1 MPESTQQP
9 ATPEHAPADDPQ
21 QQAAPVA
28 CDPAL
33 LEQARHALRERFG
46 YADFRPAQGTLVQR
60 VLAGCDVLG
69 VMPTGAGKS
78 LVYQVPAL
86 VLGGTTI
93 VISPLIS
100 LMNDQVQAL
109 EQAGVAAACI
119 TSALSAEQR
128 ASTFSRART
137 GELSLLYVAPERL
150 EDPGFLELAACLTIP
165 LLAVDEAHCVSQ
177 WGQDFRPSYLGIA
190 RFVERLVSGGAPRPC
205 VCALTATATQAV
217 RADIASGL
225 ELSDP
230 FVMVS
235 GFDRPNLYFGV
246 ERPEPRDKKACL
258 LRLVRAHANQSGIVY
273 CSTRK
278 NVEEVCELLRV
289 EGIAATRYHAG
300 LSAEE
305 RSANQED
312 FVYDRAPVMVA
323 TNAFRMGI
331 DKSNVSFVI
340 HYNMPGDLESYY
352 QEAGRAG
359 RDGSPADCVLIY
371 NKGDVQTRQFLIE
384 KSYEDNLASG
394 ADPELAARTRGA
406 DQERLRHM
414 TIYCTTTDCL
424 RSTILRY
431 FGESD
436 APFRCEHCS
445 NCSTDFETQDVT
457 IEAQKI
463 ISCVLRLAQ
472 RGRSMGK
479 ATVVNILRG
488 SKEQAVL
495 AQHFDELSTYGIM
508 ADVSAKRIR
517 YVLDA
522 LVDAGLLAVSEGSYP
537 VVSATAD
544 AMGFLRE
551 KRPFEV
557 KVPKRMAR
565 IEAKAS
571 GSASGTYGEGGAG
584 RGRGG
589 KASVADLDEAD
600 LQLFERLRQLR
611 TRLAAAAGLPAY
623 LVFSNATL
631 ADMAQKRPTTDDEI
645 LEVSGVGA
653 AKAARYGA
661 AFLACI
667 AGEDPDA
674 IANDTTGMHDGSEG
688 EAGEE

>member
-1 MPESTQQP
+1 MPD
-9 ATPEHAPADDPQ
+9 ATDTI
-21 QQAAPVA
+21 
-28 CDPAL
+28 CDPTL
-33 LEQARHALRERFG
+33 LDRARHVLGERFG

-60 VLAGCDVLG
+60 VLAGGDVLG

-86 VLGGTTI
+86 VLGGTTV

-128 ASTFSRART
+128 SETFARARS
-137 GELSLLYVAPERL
+137 GQLSLLYVAPERL
-150 EDPGFLELAACLTIP
+150 EDPGFLELATNLRIP

-190 RFVERLVSGGAPRPC
+190 RFVERLVAGGAQRPQ
-205 VCALTATATQAV
+205 VCALTATATAAV
-217 RADIASGL
+217 RADIAVGL
-225 ELSDP
+225 ELRDP

-258 LRLVRAHANQSGIVY
+258 LRLVRAHASQSGIVY

-278 NVEEVCELLRV
+278 NVEEVCELLRNKGV
-289 EGIAATRYHAG
+289 PATRYHAG

-305 RSANQED
+305 RAANQED
-312 FVYDRAPVMVA
+312 FVFDRAPVMVA
-323 TNAFRMGI
+323 TNAFGMGI

-359 RDGSPADCVLIY
+359 RDGSPADCLLIY

-384 KSYEDNLASG
+384 KSYEDNVASG
-394 ADPELAARTRGA
+394 ADPELAQRTRAA
-406 DQERLRHM
+406 DEERLRKM
-414 TIYCTTTDCL
+414 TLYCTTTDCL

-431 FGESD
+431 FGEND

-445 NCSTDFETQDVT
+445 NCSTDFEAQDVT
-457 IEAQKI
+457 VEAQKI
-463 ISCVLRLAQ
+463 ISCVLRLGQ

-479 ATVVNILRG
+479 AMIANILRG

-495 AQHFDELSTYGIM
+495 NQHFDELSTYGIM
-508 ADVSAKRIR
+508 ADVAAKRIR

-522 LVDAGLLAVSEGSYP
+522 LVDAGLLAVSGGQYP
-537 VVSATAD
+537 VVSATPETLA
-544 AMGFLRE
+544 FLRE
-551 KRPFEV
+551 KRAFAIN
-557 KVPKRMAR
+557 VPKRLPR
-565 IEAKAS
+565 VEAKAS
-571 GSASGTYGEGGAG
+571 GSASGTYGAGGAD
-584 RGRGG
+584 RAHGG

-600 LQLFERLRQLR
+600 LELFERLRALR
-611 TRLAAAAGLPAY
+611 GRIAGEAGIPAY

-631 ADMAQKRPTTDDEI
+631 ADMARKRPTTDDEM

-661 AFLACI
+661 AFLACVN
-667 AGEDPDA
+667 GEDAKD
-674 IANDTTGMHDGSEG
+674 
-688 EAGEE
+688 

>member
-1 MPESTQQP
+1 MPEPTTLP
-9 ATPEHAPADDPQ
+9 ATSESEATDACAPQAD
-21 QQAAPVA
+21 PVI
-28 CDPAL
+28 CGPAL
-33 LEQARHALRERFG
+33 LQRARQTLRDRFG
-46 YADFRPAQGTLVQR
+46 YADFRPAQGTLVQH
-60 VLAGCDVLG
+60 VLAGRDVLG

-128 ASTFSRART
+128 ASTFSRARA

-150 EDPGFLELAACLTIP
+150 DDPGFLELAASLTIP

-190 RFVERLVSGGAPRPC
+190 RFVERLVADGAPRPH
-205 VCALTATATQAV
+205 VCALTATATAAV
-217 RADIASGL
+217 RSDIAAGL
-225 ELSDP
+225 ELDDP

-258 LRLVRAHANQSGIVY
+258 LRLVRTHADQSGIVY

-278 NVEEVCELLRV
+278 NVEEVCELLREKGV
-289 EGIAATRYHAG
+289 AATRYHAG

-323 TNAFRMGI
+323 TNAFGMGI

-384 KSYEDNLASG
+384 KSYEDNVASG
-394 ADPELAARTRGA
+394 ADPELAARTRSA
-406 DQERLRHM
+406 DQERLRQM

-431 FGESD
+431 FGEND

-445 NCSTDFETQDVT
+445 NCSTDFEAQDVT
-457 IEAQKI
+457 VEAQKV

-479 ATVVNILRG
+479 ATIVNILRG
-488 SKEQAVL
+488 SREQGIL
-495 AQHFDELSTYGIM
+495 AQGFDELSTYGIM
-508 ADVSAKRIR
+508 ADASAKRVR

-537 VVSATAD
+537 VVSATPDTMA
-544 AMGFLRE
+544 FLHE

-557 KVPKRMAR
+557 KVPKRLPR
-565 IEAKAS
+565 FEAKAS
-571 GSASGTYGEGGAG
+571 GSASGTYGEGGVG
-584 RGRGG
+584 RRSG
-589 KASVADLDEAD
+589 KASAADLDEAD
-600 LQLFERLRQLR
+600 LQLFERLRALR
-611 TRLAAAAGLPAY
+611 SRIAAGAGLPAY
-623 LVFSNATL
+623 MVFSNATL
-631 ADMAQKRPTTDDEI
+631 ADMAQKRPSTDDEL

-653 AKAARYGA
+653 AKASRYGA
-661 AFLACI
+661 AFLSCI
-667 AGEDPDA
+667 AGKDPD
-674 IANDTTGMHDGSEG
+674 
-688 EAGEE
+688 EATEEPAET